1 MTLRRPTPLM
11 TLLAWHRK
19 AMKTP
24 DLPRSS
30 DDPQCGWYRI
40 RRNGGHWQPVEI
52 FCDQDIDENG
62 ELTGPEKIKAEVFME
77 PADAAA
83 IWTYLE
89 PISRAEFHK
98 LTEYLLANQ
107 DTINPAAKIDLA
119 AQPTLPR
126 R

>member
-1 MTLRRPTPLM
+1 MMRKPTPM
-11 TLLAWHRK
+11 MRLLAWHRQ
-19 AMKTP
+19 ALAGHAP
-24 DLPRSS
+24 PVHDGIPE
-30 DDPQCGWYRI
+30 CGWYRI

-52 FCDQDIDENG
+52 FCVQEVDENG